1 MYAPAMAGVCE
12 ECGNHTMTRKLM
24 AGVAVE
30 ECEMCGHL
38 VGPSELVELA
48 ELQRE
53 AEELGAS
60 PDSYPLAQFIERL
73 PGVRVLGD
81 SGGDEFS
88 GAMPHVSFELS
99 DHRTVQLE
107 NLAQALRLMRDE
119 LECRWMIEFTYDFQ
133 LGFELKVRRDEA
145 QKAAPREIDAARRD
159 MALLWRRL
167 HTFTGLGWWRR

>member
-1 MYAPAMAGVCE
+1 MATVCE
-12 ECGNHTMTRKLM
+12 ECGNHSLTRRLM

-38 VGPSELVELA
+38 AGPSEVIELI

-60 PDSYPLAQFIERL
+60 PDSYPLAQFIEKL

-81 SGGDEFS
+81 SGGDDFA
-88 GAMPHVSFELS
+88 GTTPHVSFELS

-107 NLAQALRLMRDE
+107 NIAQSLRLMRDE
-119 LECRWMIEFTYDFQ
+119 LECHWMIEFTYDFQ
-133 LGFELKVRRDEA
+133 LGFELKVRRDES
-145 QKAAPREIDAARRD
+145 KKSSPRELDAARRD

-167 HTFTGLGWWRR
+167 RNYTGLGWWRR